1 MKYILCLSVLLF
13 ADGLLASPLTNR
25 KSVDD
30 SEVEVDVMN
39 PNHRWT
45 LVPDADG
52 RMHLMDLNPIEVQI
66 EPMFNAVNEVFF
78 VLFTRNN
85 RNGVRI
91 GMDINGIRSTTYNSA
106 HPTRFIIHGWNND
119 QNAAVNKLITEAYLT
134 RGDFNVIVVDWGA
147 GANTVNYISAR
158 NRINE
163 VGPVV
168 ATLIDFMN
176 ENGLISFNR
185 LNVIGHSLGGQTAGI
200 VGKKVTRGTIQTIF
214 ALDPAGPLFNMNAP
228 NERVTPN
235 DAGTD
240 FLLH

>member
-1 MKYILCLSVLLF
+1 MIV
-13 ADGLLASPLTNR
+13 LLASPLINR
-25 KSVDD
+25 VTVN
-30 SEVEVDVMN
+30 EHEVDIMT
-39 PNHRWT
+39 PDHRWT

-66 EPMFNAVNEVFF
+66 EPLFNAVDQVFF

-85 RNGVRI
+85 RNGVKI
-91 GMDINGIRSTTYNSA
+91 GMDANAIKATTHNSA

-176 ENGLISFNR
+176 ENGLIAFNR
-185 LNVIGHSLGGQTAGI
+185 LNVVGHSLGGQTAGI
-200 VGKKVTRGTIQTIF
+200 VGKKVTRGIIQTIF
-214 ALDPAGPLFNMNAP
+214 ALDPAGPLFHMNTP
-228 NERVTPN
+228 DERVTPT
-235 DAGTD
+235 DAGTKNL
-240 FLLH
+240 F